1 MENKVREIR
10 EPLIMKDLE
19 KQRDRRVKDTG
30 SKMLTNF
37 LPACITEYIQY
48 SSFLKYLLVHT
59 AKAPLRTTLDSGNYH
74 GNNIIKQLHWWM
86 L

>member
-48 SSFLKYLLVHT
+48 SVFLKYLLVHT
-59 AKAPLRTTLDSGNYH
+59 AKTPLRTTLDSGNYD
-74 GNNIIKQLHWWM
+74 GNNIIKQLLWWV